1 MDMSEQNF
9 TDTETKAT
17 IEEMLETIGHLQ
29 AVRWAADCAEHT
41 LPLYEEKYPNDDRPR
56 NAIDAARNWLKGDI
70 GVRDARKSA
79 FATHAAA
86 RETQDESA
94 IAAARAAG
102 QAVSTAHLAGHAIH
116 ASTYAAKAAA
126 IASGFDEA
134 AVEAERQWQLER
146 LNDIKRNYPNE

>member
-1 MDMSEQNF
+1 MPEQNF
-9 TDTETKAT
+9 TDTETKAA
-17 IEEMLETIGHLQ
+17 IEETLETIGHLQ
-29 AVRWAADCAEHT
+29 AVRWAADCAEHI
-41 LPLYEEKYPNDDRPR
+41 LPLYEEKHPNDDRPR
-56 NAIDAARNWLKGDI
+56 KAVETAREWLTG
-70 GVRDARKSA
+70 GVGIRDARQSA

-86 RETQDESA
+86 RETQDEA
-94 IAAARAAG
+94 AVAAARAAG

-126 IASGFDEA
+126 CASGFDGA